1 MISQKYRSV
10 VTLQSRFSK
19 PEVKFVVYLDTY
31 FDSEPEVVTWTKDCT
46 FELEKGKS
54 GQVTLV
60 VRDLHNKI
68 AVRVKRNQIIKY
80 DCFVDGVA
88 NTYPFEELYDLIS
101 GTNSKGSVYL
111 DLKQVEV
118 ECFNLRDLND
128 D

>member
-1 MISQKYRSV
+1 M
-10 VTLQSRFSK
+10 
-19 PEVKFVVYLDTY
+19 
-31 FDSEPEVVTWTKDCT
+31 
-46 FELEKGKS
+46 
-54 GQVTLV
+54 

-88 NTYPFEELYDLIS
+88 NTYPFEELYVLIS

-111 DLKQVEV
+111 DLKQAEV

>member
-31 FDSEPEVVTWTKDCT
+31 FDSEPEVATWTKDCT

-54 GQVTLV
+54 GQVMLV

-101 GTNSKGSVYL
+101 GTSSKGSVYL
-111 DLKQVEV
+111 DIKQVEV
-118 ECFNLRDLND
+118 ECFNLREPID